1 MKDFWN
7 ARYAEAG
14 YAYGK
19 TANDF
24 LQSYTFRKPSKI
36 LCLAEGEG
44 RNAVYLA
51 QRGHEVTA
59 IDFSEVALEK
69 TRQLAHE
76 NGVSVQTICA
86 DLNDYALEANH
97 WDAIVS
103 IFAHFPPEIR
113 KKVHQQ
119 IFESLK
125 PRGVFLLEAYQKSQ
139 LQRGTGG
146 PNALNMLYAAEEIR
160 ADFQAFSNIQ
170 IESKSRQINEGA
182 FHNGISDVIQLIAR
196 K

>member
-7 ARYAEAG
+7 TRYAQAG

-24 LQSYTFRKPSKI
+24 LRSYTFQKPSKT

-51 QRGHEVTA
+51 QQGHEVTA

-69 TRQLAHE
+69 TRQLANE
-76 NGVSVQTICA
+76 YGVSVQTICA
-86 DLNDYALEANH
+86 DLNEYTFEANH
-97 WDAIVS
+97 WDAIVA

-113 KKVHQQ
+113 QKVHGQ

-125 PRGVFLLEAYQKSQ
+125 QDGVFLLEAYQKSQ

-146 PNALNMLYAAEEIR
+146 PNALNMLYADEELR
-160 ADFQAFSNIQ
+160 ADLQGFSNIE

-182 FHNGISDVIQLIAR
+182 LHNGISDVIQLIAR

>member
-1 MKDFWN
+1 MKEFWN
-7 ARYAEAG
+7 TRYDHDE

-24 LQSYTFRKPSKI
+24 LRSYTFQKPSKI

-51 QRGHEVTA
+51 LEGHEVTA
-59 IDFSEVALEK
+59 IDFSEVALK
-69 TRQLAHE
+69 KARQLANE
-76 NGVSVQTICA
+76 YDVNVQTICA
-86 DLNDYALEANH
+86 DLNEYTFEANH
-97 WDAIVS
+97 WDAIIA

-113 KKVHQQ
+113 QKVHGQ

-125 PRGVFLLEAYQKSQ
+125 PGGVFLLEAYQKSQ

-146 PNALNMLYAAEEIR
+146 PNALNMLYAEEELR
-160 ADFQAFSNIQ
+160 ADLHDFSNLE